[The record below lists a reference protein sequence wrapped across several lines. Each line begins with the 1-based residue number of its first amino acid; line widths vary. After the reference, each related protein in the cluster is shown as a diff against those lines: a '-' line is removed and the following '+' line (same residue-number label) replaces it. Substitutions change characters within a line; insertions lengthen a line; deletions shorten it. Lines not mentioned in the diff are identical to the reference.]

1 MAILAID
8 LLDCCLLLILKD
20 QLDELI
26 VLVEKN
32 IDRMSLMGGLLVLT
46 NPYLR
51 GTILGVVFDRGLVFV
66 PLKALI
72 GQLLL
77 EAFSWSFWFLH
88 PACLWWQKLLRCPL
102 TSVTIII
109 LRVIFHYYIYFRD
122 NIFLAIA
129 FTCPLSYCGPL
140 ITSAVTPMGI
150 RCGCMCRCEI

>member
-8 LLDCCLLLILKD
+8 LLDCSLLLILKD

-51 GTILGVVFDRGLVFV
+51 GTILGVVFDRRLVFV

-77 EAFSWSFWFLH
+77 EVGFPLFVFVIHIVHLVLVHHQFLELLNVRASRRGYLTTVSIRIVHASFLTVLH
-88 PACLWWQKLLRCPL
+88 PTFLVELSHHVLFPGYLLSLVLLR
-102 TSVTIII
+102 T
-109 LRVIFHYYIYFRD
+109 
-122 NIFLAIA
+122 
-129 FTCPLSYCGPL
+129 
-140 ITSAVTPMGI
+140 
-150 RCGCMCRCEI
+150 